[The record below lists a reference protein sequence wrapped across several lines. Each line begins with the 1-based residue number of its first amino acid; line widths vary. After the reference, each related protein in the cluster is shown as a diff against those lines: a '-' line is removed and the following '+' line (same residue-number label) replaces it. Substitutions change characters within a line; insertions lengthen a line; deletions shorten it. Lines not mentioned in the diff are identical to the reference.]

1 MDYQHSLSR
10 LEQPFPLRRIFRRRI
25 APAVGA
31 ILLLMSVLGTLAET
45 STARDIYINL
55 AQSRAEVLASIFAS
69 EAPEE
74 WRILTE
80 TPLRVLTEPA
90 ISARLKA
97 VLSSSATAARIAKIK
112 VYEPGGRM
120 ILGGDANEIGKIEAA
135 PELREALDADQAK
148 AVRTVD
154 ENKVPVYEF
163 FVPILGTDGDSL
175 LVFEI
180 YEPAG
185 FLDRILWLNALP
197 AIALPAVLL
206 GALLWWLA
214 RLVGRAQSE
223 IDSRTQALSSLRERL
238 ERFVSASAKGAAR
251 GASDDGAMASRLVD
265 MTLFHSDVVDFT
277 GYSENHPPQRV
288 VDFLNRLMTIQ
299 VEELHRFGGDVDKM
313 IGDAVLACF
322 EGADRAERAVAAAQA
337 IQTRLAGETDLPRPL
352 RIGLFDGHVIS
363 GAIGPEQR
371 QDFTVIGD
379 TVNVAARLCS
389 HAEPGEVVTDQRTIA
404 RAGHP
409 DGFGPPAE
417 ITLKGRVQTL
427 KIRRWR
433 PAFTAAAMP
442 AP

>member
-1 MDYQHSLSR
+1 MGMQETVAQ

-25 APAVGA
+25 APAIAA
-31 ILLLMSVLGTLAET
+31 ILVLMTVLGAFAGTRV
-45 STARDIYINL
+45 ARDIYINL
-55 AQSRAEVLASIFAS
+55 AQARAEVVAAIFATD
-69 EAPEE
+69 APAE
-74 WRILTE
+74 WQILTE
-80 TPLRVLTEPA
+80 DPLRVLADPA
-90 ISARLKA
+90 IAARLEA
-97 VLSSSATAARIAKIK
+97 VLSQTLTAARISKIN

-120 ILGGDANEIGKIEAA
+120 VLGGDREEIGKLELA
-135 PELREALDADQAK
+135 PELREALATDEPRAA
-148 AVRTVD
+148 RTVD
-154 ENKVPVYEF
+154 GNNVPVYEF
-163 FVPILGTDGDSL
+163 FMPILGTDGDTD

-185 FLDRILWLNALP
+185 FLDRILWMNALP
-197 AIALPAVLL
+197 AIALPSVLL
-206 GALLWWLA
+206 GVLLLWLA
-214 RLVGRAQSE
+214 RIIGRAQRE
-223 IDSRTQALSSLRERL
+223 IDTRASALAGMRKHL
-238 ERFVSASAKGAAR
+238 ERFVSGSAKGAAR
-251 GASDDGAMASRLVD
+251 GASENGAIASRLLD

-337 IQTRLAGETDLPRPL
+337 IQTRLGSEPDLPRPL

-379 TVNVAARLCS
+379 SVNVAARLCS

-409 DGFGPPAE
+409 EGFGPAAE
-417 ITLKGRVQTL
+417 ITLKGRQEGL

-433 PAFTAAAMP
+433 P
-442 AP
+442 